1 MKTNLKFLVMFMI
14 YTIFILNVVG
24 MISQT
29 IIIILMIG
37 NEYDKVMGGCGS
49 WSGME
54 ISTMKILYNNNVRL
68 EINGFDNN
76 G

>member
-49 WSGME
+49 
-54 ISTMKILYNNNVRL
+54 
-68 EINGFDNN
+68 
-76 G
+76 